1 MCSKVKSM
9 WGQFGQITEWSEGRI
24 DWIDCAPLYC
34 DSSYLYFVCFDDNSE
49 NMSSIFSSL
58 FCPLQCIDFN
68 NCHWLQILKMP
79 SVHWVHW
86 DMLGGPRRC
95 YLSYE
100 QRWNW
105 GHYVLDLNTLTLT
118 LQLTAHWSNL
128 TLFSYDAY
136 NDAAVVYFFPSQAI
150 WPSITKY

>member
-58 FCPLQCIDFN
+58 FCPLISIIVIGCKFWKSHRCIE
-68 NCHWLQILKMP
+68 CIGIC
-79 SVHWVHW
+79 WVA
-86 DMLGGPRRC
+86 LGDVISHMNSGGIG
-95 YLSYE
+95 
-100 QRWNW
+100 